1 MYANFLL
8 GNLRVT
14 EAAKIKLK
22 RLPLDLIARH
32 AINEHGDITAREA
45 KRNELAMKRTGMIL
59 SRYRIDPTDPSQGS
73 VVVIT
78 HETWDDT
85 VVQLEDEPEDDQ

>member
-22 RLPLDLIARH
+22 RIPLDLIARH
-32 AINEHGDITAREA
+32 AVNDHGNITAREA
-45 KRNELAMKRTGMIL
+45 KLNALALKRTGTIM
-59 SRYRIDPTDPSQGS
+59 SRYFIDPTDPKQGS

>member
-22 RLPLDLIARH
+22 RIPLDLIARH
-32 AINEHGDITAREA
+32 AVNDHGNITAREA
-45 KRNELAMKRTGMIL
+45 KLNALALKRTGTIM
-59 SRYRIDPTDPSQGS
+59 SRYFIDPTDPEQGS

-85 VVQLEDEPEDDQ
+85 VVQLEDEPEDEQ

>member
-1 MYANFLL
+1 M
-8 GNLRVT
+8 
-14 EAAKIKLK
+14 
-22 RLPLDLIARH
+22 
-32 AINEHGDITAREA
+32 
-45 KRNELAMKRTGMIL
+45 
-59 SRYRIDPTDPSQGS
+59 SRYFIDPTDPKQGS